1 MAHLHPRTA
10 THTHVIS
17 HRNCSFTSLFSH
29 FTYTPSLAPPYTPV
43 TVSIPYTIYPIH
55 PTPHTVLSPHSTPP
69 YPTSPPLTLT
79 HPLSPHPTTL
89 PTPLIPLYPPTPSH
103 PTPPYTTYPTLT
115 HSTLPP
121 PTPSLPIPPD
131 TTYPTLAHS
140 TLPPPFRIWG
150 YILYVEHISCV
161 ITNCGQNQW
170 AIPSLFSIALEALLQ
185 ENITRKLLSLSL
197 DLLFKIL
204 LFKATFLVLFSI

>member
-17 HRNCSFTSLFSH
+17 HRNCSYTSLFSH
-29 FTYTPSLAPPYTPV
+29 FTYTLSLAPPYTPV

-55 PTPHTVLSPHSTPP
+55 PTPHTALSPHSTLPHLHSP
-69 YPTSPPLTLT
+69 HSNAPPLTPPHHPTHSPHSTLPT
-79 HPLSPHPTTL
+79 HPLSSHSTLHHLPYPHPL
-89 PTPLIPLYPPTPSH
+89 NPTPPTPS
-103 PTPPYTTYPTLT
+103 P
-115 HSTLPP
+115 
-121 PTPSLPIPPD
+121 PIPPD

-140 TLPPPFRIWG
+140 TLHPPFRIWC

-170 AIPSLFSIALEALLQ
+170 VIHSLFSIALEALLQ